1 MRSQT
6 GKGLSVAENRKPK
19 PSPKPAPDDEAQ
31 SKRFIE
37 DAKLLEV
44 DETGDAFERAMGAVV
59 PPKEKAEPDKK

>member
-1 MRSQT
+1 M
-6 GKGLSVAENRKPK
+6 AENLKPK

-44 DETGDAFERAMGAVV
+44 DESGDSFERAMGVVV
-59 PPKEKAEPDKK
+59 PRKDKPQPDKK